1 MRFKRLNE
9 SNYRIEDCWPF
20 KDLGN
25 CFKLSNV
32 KWDKD
37 ADDPEFE
44 GCPWKAVNIE
54 GEFVQGFLVAVDE
67 GKFTHIKAC
76 VTLKSDKSNFGFEG
90 FKGNDATLDE
100 ELEALKVIV
109 TEII

>member
-1 MRFKRLNE
+1 MKFKKLNE
-9 SNYRIEDCWPF
+9 SDYRIEDCWPF

-25 CFKLSNV
+25 CFKYSNV
-32 KWDKD
+32 QWDKD
-37 ADDPEFE
+37 ADEPEFE
-44 GCPWKAVNIE
+44 GCPWKSVNIK
-54 GEFVQGFLVAVDE
+54 GEFVSGTLVAVDE
-67 GKFTHIKAC
+67 GNFTHIKSF
-76 VTLKSDKSNFGFEG
+76 VTLKSDKRNFGIEG